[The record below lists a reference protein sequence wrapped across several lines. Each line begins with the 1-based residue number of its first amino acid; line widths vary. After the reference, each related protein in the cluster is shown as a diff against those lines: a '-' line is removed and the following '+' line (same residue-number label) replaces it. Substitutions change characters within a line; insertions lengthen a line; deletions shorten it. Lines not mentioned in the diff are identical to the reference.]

1 MPDIKHHHKHKHH
14 KHKHVTEFLKGTGFE
29 GVHEDMQPQVAMR
42 FQRTGTKAGE
52 PDTDPPGTKP
62 GKYDVTKKSDEV
74 KREGL
79 GENVPYKGI
88 DCKLSLLIYTQP
100 VRPARPPLA
109 PLAPLAT
116 QSARPACVH
125 SPNSLLS
132 TLPLPPL
139 DPLAPLASARSPGAW
154 CATARCSI

>member
-1 MPDIKHHHKHKHH
+1 MLRLTLALMLVSAALGNLNALRGHHHKHKHH
-14 KHKHVTEFLKGTGFE
+14 MHKHHMHK
-29 GVHEDMQPQVAMR
+29 HEDMQPQAAMR
-42 FQRTGTKAGE
+42 FQRAGTKATSE
-52 PDTDPPGTKP
+52 PDTDPPGTPP

-109 PLAPLAT
+109 PLAPLDPSLAST
-116 QSARPACVH
+116 RPARPTCFC
-125 SPNSLLS
+125 SF
-132 TLPLPPL
+132 
-139 DPLAPLASARSPGAW
+139 AW
-154 CATARCSI
+154 CLVRDRPL